1 MIHSPP
7 DHREAV
13 PRFARWFAG
22 LRVPSGEREFA
33 LGDLEEEFGAVVR
46 ALGLAPARR
55 WYWRQAFHALRRT
68 VPPLHPSSSPP
79 FNAGEQMREL
89 LRDAMLAVRRMGSH
103 RLVSLAA
110 VLTFALGI
118 GANVAMFAVAWPVMF
133 APLPFADEARLTL
146 VSLTYQ
152 RNNSTL
158 RNPVSR
164 GDYLDLRT
172 ASSFEMAG
180 FYQRT
185 SQLNMTGSGAAEQ
198 LTVGAVT
205 PEFFPLLGVRP
216 ILGQLQP
223 RSASSPGTALI
234 LNERTWRTR
243 FGADPRII
251 GRTLRLDGQAYEV
264 LGVAPAGSGLGTVDA
279 DGWQIAAI
287 DGSDRRRGAYY
298 LGIVARLKPG
308 VTLEAANAEVAAI
321 MARAAQEFPQFNKN
335 FSAKAETYRDQVTG
349 PMRPSLMLLLV
360 SASMVLLIATINLTG
375 LQRARDLE
383 RQRERA
389 IRRALGASKWH
400 LARQALTEAM
410 TLALIGG
417 ALGMVVAVGIV
428 SVLVTVA
435 PSFGWQQQVPTSR
448 LVVALYTAA
457 LTCLSGAAI
466 GLWPAWQ
473 VSRNGTT
480 TTWQSRSMT
489 PGRMQVRM
497 RSGVMATQV
506 ALTAVLLVVA
516 ALVAASQRNVLALET
531 GFDPIGI
538 RVADLNV
545 PQGRFES
552 VRALTQFFDMLTTRF
567 KALPGVIDACV
578 ANEVPLDRGP
588 GNMTY
593 IAEGTQKMIPAWP
606 NTITPAC
613 MDVLRLRLLAG
624 RRVTND
630 EAVPSVMVSA
640 SMARALFPDG
650 RDPIG
655 QRVHFGVST
664 AYLLTIVG
672 VLEDIRDGSLET
684 SHGRQVW
691 MPQSLGHFPP
701 ARVLVRYA
709 NDRVFDDAALRAA
722 ANELAPDLAL
732 ARPRSLADVVV
743 RATANRRFVLF
754 LLSGFA
760 VVAVLL
766 CGVGLYGLLAHSVGQ
781 RTQEIGIRMALGARP
796 GQVLRLLLAQVS
808 LAVGVGIAAGL
819 IGAR

>member
-1 MIHSPP
+1 
-7 DHREAV
+7 
-13 PRFARWFAG
+13 
-22 LRVPSGEREFA
+22 
-33 LGDLEEEFGAVVR
+33 
-46 ALGLAPARR
+46 
-55 WYWRQAFHALRRT
+55 
-68 VPPLHPSSSPP
+68 
-79 FNAGEQMREL
+79 MREL
-89 LRDAMLAVRRMGSH
+89 LRDGMLAVRRMGSH

-118 GANVAMFAVAWPVMF
+118 GANVAMFSVAWPVMF

-146 VSLTYQ
+146 VALTYQ
-152 RNNSTL
+152 RNNATL

-172 ASSFEMAG
+172 ASSFEMAA

-216 ILGQLQP
+216 ILGQLQS
-223 RSASSPGTALI
+223 RNTSSSNPELI
-234 LNERTWRTR
+234 LNERAWRTR
-243 FGADPRII
+243 FGADPRIV
-251 GRTLRLDGQAYEV
+251 GRTLRLDGRSYEI

-279 DGWQIAAI
+279 DGWQMIAI
-287 DGSDRRRGAYY
+287 DESNRMRGAYF
-298 LGIVARLKPG
+298 LGVVARLKPG
-308 VTLEAANAEVAAI
+308 VTLESANAELAAI
-321 MARAAQEFPQFNKN
+321 MARAAQEFPQFNRN

-383 RQRERA
+383 RHRERA
-389 IRRALGASKWH
+389 IRRALGASTWH
-400 LARQALTEAM
+400 LARQALAEAM

-417 ALGMVVAVGIV
+417 ALGMFVAIGIV

-473 VSRNGTT
+473 ASR
-480 TTWQSRSMT
+480 QSSSTALQTRSMT
-489 PGRMQVRM
+489 ASRMQVRM

-531 GFDPIGI
+531 GFDPHGI

-552 VRALTQFFDMLTTRF
+552 VRAQTQFFDTLTTRF
-567 KALPGVIDACV
+567 KALPGVVDACV
-578 ANEVPLDRGP
+578 ANDVPLERGF
-588 GNMTY
+588 GSMTY
-593 IAEGTQKMIPAWP
+593 VPEGTEKMVPAWP

-630 EAVPSVMVSA
+630 EAIPSVMVSA
-640 SMARALFPDG
+640 GMAKVLFPDG
-650 RDPIG
+650 RDPVG
-655 QRVHFGVST
+655 QRVHFGVPT

-672 VLEDIRDGSLET
+672 VVADIRDGTLET

-701 ARVLVRYA
+701 ARVLVRYSS
-709 NDRVFDDAALRAA
+709 NRVFDDAALRGAV
-722 ANELAPDLAL
+722 NELAPDLAL
-732 ARPRSLADVVV
+732 ARPRALTDVVV

-781 RTQEIGIRMALGARP
+781 RTQEIGIRIALGARS

-808 LAVGVGIAAGL
+808 LAVGIGIAAGL
-819 IGAR
+819 SGARALSAVVRTLLFGITPTDTRIYVGVAVAVIAITVLSLWPPVRRALRIDPRMAMGQE